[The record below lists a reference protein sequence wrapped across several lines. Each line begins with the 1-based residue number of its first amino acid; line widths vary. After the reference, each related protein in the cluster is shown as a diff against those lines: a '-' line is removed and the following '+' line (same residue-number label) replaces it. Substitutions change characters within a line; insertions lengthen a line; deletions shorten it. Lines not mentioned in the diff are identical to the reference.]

1 MSLTIL
7 INGILIGS
15 LYGLVGMGLSLLA
28 GVVRMIN
35 LAQGDVLVGGA
46 YLAIVLHNRL
56 GWDPLA
62 LLPLVAVIIFAAGYL
77 VQRFLLNDILRAG
90 SFAPLVVT
98 FGLSLVLESVYQE
111 VFGANS
117 QSLPAAWG
125 DSAVTVAGV
134 RLESAYLV
142 AFAVGAALTAAT
154 WGTLRYTRLGRTVR
168 AAAADP
174 GTARLLGINV
184 ERVFAVTFAASAVL
198 AAAAGV
204 ITAVAQSVTPTG
216 GLSLL
221 LFSFAVMAVAGM
233 GNVPAA
239 FAAGMLLGA
248 FQAVSVA
255 VLGSGAETLAVY
267 VAFFVV
273 LVIRPSGLLG
283 TREARLT

>member
-1 MSLTIL
+1 VSLTIL

-28 GVVRMIN
+28 GVVRLIN

-46 YLAIVLHNRL
+46 YLAIMLHDWL
-56 GWDPLA
+56 HWDPLL
-62 LLPLVAVIIFAAGYL
+62 LLPVVAVIIFAVAY
-77 VQRFLLNDILRAG
+77 VIQRFLLNDILRAG

-111 VFGANS
+111 LFGANS

-125 DSAVTVAGV
+125 DSAVTVLGV

-154 WGTLRYTRLGRTVR
+154 WFTLRYTRLGRTVR

-174 GTARLLGINV
+174 STAALLGVNV

-198 AAAAGV
+198 AASAGV

-233 GNVPAA
+233 GNIAAA
-239 FAAGMLLGA
+239 FIAGMLLGA

-255 VLGSGAETLAVY
+255 VLGPGTETLAVY

-273 LVIRPSGLLG
+273 LVIRPSGLFV